1 MRTKAFV
8 VGAILSM
15 LCVAAVQA
23 ADVNGKWLSEYTTPD
38 GTTRQNTFVF
48 AVKGDTLT
56 GTVASTRGE
65 SPIQNGIVRG
75 DTVSF
80 TVIRN
85 FGGNEMKFQYK
96 GKVAGDGMA
105 LTVTV
110 GEGDRTFEMIAK
122 RVK

>member
-8 VGAILSM
+8 AGTVLSM
-15 LCVAAVQA
+15 LCVVAAQA
-23 ADVNGKWLSEYTTPD
+23 ADVNGKWQAEYTTPD
-38 GTTRQNTFVF
+38 GTTRQNTFTF

-65 SPIQNGIVRG
+65 SPIQNGIVKG

-80 TVIRN
+80 TVVRN

-96 GKVAGDGMA
+96 GKVTGDEMA
-105 LTVTV
+105 LMVTV
-110 GEGDRTFEMIAK
+110 GEGDRTFEMKAK